1 MHETRCYFAFAL
13 AVGLAGCGLHPP
25 PAVGV
30 SAPAFTLPNEE
41 YKPVSLSDYHGKWV
55 VIYFYRYDFDQR
67 SIAEARAYQRD
78 LPKFD
83 EANAVV
89 LGIGSSGVLAHK
101 DFAEKEKL
109 QFALLSDP
117 ELRVTRL
124 YGALS
129 RRLLVHTAVAH
140 NVVIVDPQGKV
151 AGMLP
156 DFDANNP
163 SGRVLT
169 ALVALQHQ

>member
-1 MHETRCYFAFAL
+1 MHGNRCYLGFVLAL
-13 AVGLAGCGLHPP
+13 GLPACGLHPP

-30 SAPAFTLPNEE
+30 TAPDFTLPNEDH
-41 YKPVSLSDYHGKWV
+41 KPVSLNDYRGKWV
-55 VIYFYRYDFDQR
+55 VIYFYRFDFDQR
-67 SIAEARAYQRD
+67 SIAEARAYQGD
-78 LPKFD
+78 LLKFD
-83 EANAVV
+83 AANAVV
-89 LGIGSSGVLAHK
+89 LGVGSSGVVAHK
-101 DFAEKEKL
+101 DFADQEKL
-109 QFALLSDP
+109 RFQLLSDP

-151 AGMLP
+151 AGVLP

-169 ALVALQHQ
+169 ALVALQHH